1 MSMRWMRT
9 RFYGFHLKNYPTL
22 SKWNRAQALAE
33 YALVITL
40 VAIAVYAAYTTT
52 GKNVSSLVNKTDKSI
67 TSS

>member
-1 MSMRWMRT
+1 
-9 RFYGFHLKNYPTL
+9 
-22 SKWNRAQALAE
+22 
-33 YALVITL
+33 L